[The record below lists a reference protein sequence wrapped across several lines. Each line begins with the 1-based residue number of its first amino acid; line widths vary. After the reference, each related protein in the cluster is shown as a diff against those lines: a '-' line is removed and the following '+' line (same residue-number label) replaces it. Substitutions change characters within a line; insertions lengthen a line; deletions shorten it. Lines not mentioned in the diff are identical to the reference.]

1 MCVLVDMDM
10 GIQVVLL
17 FLGMGNERM
26 ADPAVHGCC
35 AFRTLES
42 ATAQSTCE
50 NVLCVQIIKFG

>member
-17 FLGMGNERM
+17 FLGMGNERK

-42 ATAQSTCE
+42 VPRHKARVRMC
-50 NVLCVQIIKFG
+50 CVFR